1 MKKLILLTLLA
12 ILSWRGSSQT
22 DTVVRLQQPI
32 AKMVIKDLI
41 KGDGLELQLDKKQQ
55 ELKLILDKMKLKN
68 KKIFSLNSKINNLN
82 LIIDSKQKQF
92 DLQQNLSK
100 DLKKEL
106 RVKKR
111 NNLFYKIASIAG
123 ILTSLLLVISK

>member
-1 MKKLILLTLLA
+1 MKKSILLILLAT
-12 ILSWRGSSQT
+12 LSWRGSSQT

-41 KGDGLELQLDKKQQ
+41 KGDGLELQLDNKQQ
-55 ELKLILDKMKLKN
+55 ELKLFLDKIKLKN
-68 KKIFSLNSKINNLN
+68 KKISSLNSKIENLN

-92 DLQQNLSK
+92 DLQENLSK

-111 NNLFYKIASIAG
+111 NNLFYKITSIAG
-123 ILTSLLLVISK
+123 ILTSFILVISK

>member
-1 MKKLILLTLLA
+1 MKKLTLLILLA

-55 ELKLILDKMKLKN
+55 ELELVLDKIKLKN
-68 KKIFSLNSKINNLN
+68 KKITNLNSKIENLN
-82 LIIDSKQKQF
+82 FIIDSKQKQF
-92 DLQQNLSK
+92 DLQQNLSE

-111 NNLFYKIASIAG
+111 NNLFYKITSIAG

>member
-1 MKKLILLTLLA
+1 
-12 ILSWRGSSQT
+12 
-22 DTVVRLQQPI
+22 
-32 AKMVIKDLI
+32 MVIKDLI

-55 ELKLILDKMKLKN
+55 ELKLILDKIKLKN